1 MTAPV
6 SPMEVLLG
14 LVMKPS
20 LNGAAVV
27 AVAFPRV
34 CPTEA
39 KPFRLL
45 GSMSF
50 WFVSLKACDE
60 LRGAFP
66 DCAERVK
73 LGLRRFNQESLHSAD

>member
-1 MTAPV
+1 
-6 SPMEVLLG
+6 MEVLLG
-14 LVMKPS
+14 LGMKPS

-39 KPFRLL
+39 EPFRLL

-60 LRGAFP
+60 VRGAFHE
-66 DCAERVK
+66 CAERVK
-73 LGLRRFNQESLHSAD
+73 LGLRRFNQESLHTAD